1 MGKES
6 VKMKTGLI
14 LVDIQNDYFKGGK
27 HELIN
32 PEQAVMQ
39 AKKILTFFRGQGW
52 PVFHVRHISINPGAG
67 FFIPDT
73 AGAEFYKETSPL
85 DGEEIIIK
93 HRPDSFFGTSL
104 KEKLE
109 GKGIDALVVCGMMT
123 HMCIDT
129 TVRAAGNYGYS
140 VMLIEDACATRDL
153 AWRGTIVP
161 AEQVQNAYMA
171 ALDGSFANVMKADA
185 CIKEHE

>member
-1 MGKES
+1 
-6 VKMKTGLI
+6 MKTGLI
-14 LVDIQNDYFKGGK
+14 LVDIQNDYFNGGK

-32 PEQAVMQ
+32 PEQTAMQ
-39 AKKILTFFRGQGW
+39 AKKILTFSRGQGW
-52 PVFHVRHISINPGAG
+52 PIYHVRHISINPGAD

-73 AGAEFYKETSPL
+73 TGADFYKETSPL

-93 HRPDSFFGTSL
+93 HRPDSFLGTSL

-129 TVRAAGNYGYS
+129 TVRAAANYGYS
-140 VMLIEDACATRDL
+140 VTLIEDACATRDL
-153 AWRGTIVP
+153 EWGGTIVS

-171 ALDGSFANVMKADA
+171 ALDGSFANVVKADA
-185 CIKEHE
+185 WIKEHE